1 MTENNRVSSA
11 KSANTTVS
19 EPPSITTVP
28 IASVLSDAD
37 SNNTTPKPV
46 GSPVQAIR
54 ALQKNQSA
62 ISKNPFENHDDDALF
77 KKCIAC
83 VDDSTSD
90 DLVVVEAEGFEIET
104 FWQEVEQKVVNI
116 RNSADSQPFVKVNA
130 DGIDLSIFKPLLTC
144 REYAFAVHLANV
156 GIEAIEANDI
166 GPNWFRSLSLVGS
179 PLSTS
184 FVTTNLTMLLYLD
197 VSFSEIS
204 LANFDASGLGK
215 LRHLSLEAV
224 V

>member
-19 EPPSITTVP
+19 EPSIVTTVP

-62 ISKNPFENHDDDALF
+62 ISKILLKIMMMTHYSKSALHVWT
-77 KKCIAC
+77 IAP
-83 VDDSTSD
+83 VS
-90 DLVVVEAEGFEIET
+90 DLVLVEAEGFEIET

-116 RNSADSQPFVKVNA
+116 RNSADSQPFCKVNA

-144 REYAFAVHLANV
+144 REYTFALH
-156 GIEAIEANDI
+156 
-166 GPNWFRSLSLVGS
+166 
-179 PLSTS
+179 
-184 FVTTNLTMLLYLD
+184 
-197 VSFSEIS
+197 
-204 LANFDASGLGK
+204 
-215 LRHLSLEAV
+215 
-224 V
+224 